1 MIITL
6 TEWHCMP
13 YAANLFRAG
22 FRGAHGA
29 RAPGLPPEGGLPP
42 ETEKFSFTFY
52 LYSEAKEK
60 ISMEI
65 AG

>member
-1 MIITL
+1 
-6 TEWHCMP
+6 MP
-13 YAANLFRAG
+13 RARVG
-22 FRGAHGA
+22 FRGAHEV
-29 RAPGLPPEGGLPP
+29 RAPGLLPEGGLPP

-52 LYSEAKEK
+52 LFSEAKEK